1 MSAIPK
7 HVELQS
13 STAEQE
19 EARLSRRGFLNLA
32 GKALLALSGLLGL
45 GGLLKFLSY
54 QPDPAPPT
62 QFELGLASDYPPGSR
77 TVISEARAVLLHGES
92 GFTALSLVCPH
103 LGCTVGLAPEGYACP
118 CHGSRFTPDGSVDIG
133 PASQAMRPLTVEET
147 PDGKLILHTDS

>member
-1 MSAIPK
+1 MSAIPNRA
-7 HVELQS
+7 ELQC

-19 EARLSRRGFLNLA
+19 EARLTRRGFLNLA

-62 QFELGLASDYPPGSR
+62 QFELGSASDYPPGSR